1 MAEIKKLLNEDS
13 TNEVE
18 HVILE
23 ESVGNVKKHNMYIS
37 RALPTKL

>member
-18 HVILE
+18 HEILE
-23 ESVGNVKKHNMYIS
+23 ESVGDVKKHNMYIS
-37 RALPTKL
+37 RALPSEL